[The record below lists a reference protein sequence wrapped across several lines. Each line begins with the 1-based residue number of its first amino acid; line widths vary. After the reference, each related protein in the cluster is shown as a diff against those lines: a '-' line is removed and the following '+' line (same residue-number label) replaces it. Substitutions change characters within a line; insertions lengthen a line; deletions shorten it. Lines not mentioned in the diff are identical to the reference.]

1 MGHGKKESTTKLKK
15 GKRTKVW
22 KILNGTYKKQTPI
35 QADVERLIAAIQ
47 QELEWDKKDIA
58 TWHKIQ
64 LGITDWS
71 GDVRSKRRTRKNIRR
86 RS

>member
-1 MGHGKKESTTKLKK
+1 MGHGKEKVTKNLKK

-22 KILNGTYKKQTPI
+22 KILTGDYKKRTRMQ
-35 QADVERLIAAIQ
+35 QDVENLIAAIQ

-64 LGITDWS
+64 MGITDWS
-71 GDVRSKRRTRKNIRR
+71 GDVRSKRRTGKNIRR